1 MPRDSVPG
9 GHVPARAETGGARP
23 PRCHRCGRVLDS
35 RTVLRSLAQDPVD
48 GSATVLTA
56 CTPEHLQTLRES
68 LLVH

>member
-1 MPRDSVPG
+1 MPTDFAWWGRRLTRRATG
-9 GHVPARAETGGARP
+9 PAHP